1 VFDSRWTY
9 DGKNSPEFE
18 RTVTMMHESS
28 PWMLGEEEG
37 LSENLTNYSSGRRS
51 DECGRVARSGGGSN
65 LSSGESE
72 FLRKRNSKEGGEW
85 MQWQI
90 MSFPVTFIGRR
101 REGR

>member
-37 LSENLTNYSSGRRS
+37 LSENLTNYSSGWRS
-51 DECGRVARSGGGSN
+51 DECGQVVRSGGGSN
-65 LSSGESE
+65 LSSDGASSYARGTQ
-72 FLRKRNSKEGGEW
+72 RKVGNGCNGGL
-85 MQWQI
+85 
-90 MSFPVTFIGRR
+90 
-101 REGR
+101 

>member
-1 VFDSRWTY
+1 VYAW
-9 DGKNSPEFE
+9 
-18 RTVTMMHESS
+18 
-28 PWMLGEEEG
+28 EEEW